1 MKLLTSVLFASAAVE
16 ARQRREGHGEDH
28 GDMMENETGD
38 HGDMMGGHG
47 DMTGGHGDM
56 MGGHGDMTGEHGG
69 VDHGDMTTTTEHMM
83 HSTTTPAPH
92 TMHYTTHAHT
102 THAHTTHAPHTEKP
116 HVEMPKPCEGQRCGC
131 NAEEMMRWKNEMR
144 EWKHD
149 QESKLI
155 LIWI

>member
-1 MKLLTSVLFASAAVE
+1 MKLLTSILVASAAVE
-16 ARQRREGHGEDH
+16 ARQRREGHGD
-28 GDMMENETGD
+28 
-38 HGDMMGGHG
+38 HG

-56 MGGHGDMTGEHGG
+56 DMDHGNMDM
-69 VDHGDMTTTTEHMM
+69 DHGDMDMDHGDMDMDHGDMKTTTEHNDAHMM

-92 TMHYTTHAHT
+92 TTHYTTHAHT

-116 HVEMPKPCEGQRCGC
+116 HVEKPCEGQRCGC

-155 LIWI
+155 LNWI